1 MDWMKFDYFR
11 YIHTLHF
18 FEKWKA
24 FWFIFLVKLEIADLY
39 LWALIYCL
47 KLFLDFTFFIQM

>member
-1 MDWMKFDYFR
+1 MKFDYFR